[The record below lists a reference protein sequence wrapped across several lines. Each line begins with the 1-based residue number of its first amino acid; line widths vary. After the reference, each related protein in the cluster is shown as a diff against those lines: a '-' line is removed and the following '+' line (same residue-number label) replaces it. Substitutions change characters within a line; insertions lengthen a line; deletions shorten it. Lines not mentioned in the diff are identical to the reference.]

1 MRKNE
6 AYKRGGV
13 VKYGDHVYTYKEPS
27 WVQTRSMYIHTSDQ
41 RPLERLPDEEIK
53 RGLCQRS
60 RGQLSACEACK
71 APCIFGKLLMR
82 RRKEQA

>member
-6 AYKRGGV
+6 AYRRGV

-27 WVQTRSMYIHTSDQ
+27 LVQTRSLYIHVSDQ
-41 RPLERLPDEEIK
+41 RPLERLPDEEI
-53 RGLCQRS
+53 RLGLCQRS

-71 APCIFGKLLMR
+71 APCIFGKLLLR
-82 RRKEQA
+82 RMEGKE

>member
-6 AYKRGGV
+6 AYSRGV
-13 VKYGDHVYTYKEPS
+13 VKYGDHVYTCKEPS

-41 RPLERLPDEEIK
+41 RPLERLPEEGI
-53 RGLCQRS
+53 RGGLGQRS
-60 RGQLSACEACK
+60 MGQLSACEACK

-82 RRKEQA
+82 RRQEHA

>member
-6 AYKRGGV
+6 EYKRGI
-13 VKYGDHVYTYKEPS
+13 VKYGDHVYTCKEPS

-41 RPLERLPDEEIK
+41 RPLERLPDEEIR

-71 APCIFGKLLMR
+71 APCIFGKLLLR
-82 RRKEQA
+82 RREGQA

>member
-6 AYKRGGV
+6 AYSRGV

-41 RPLERLPDEEIK
+41 RPLERLPDEEIR

-71 APCIFGKLLMR
+71 APCIFGRLLMR
-82 RRKEQA
+82 RREGKT